1 MSVDSSVDRC
11 GQQCGSVWTG
21 GQAANQAFPIPGE
34 AIEDFE
40 VTNVAPAVWAGR
52 GGGNPIVNPGNMGS
66 GLYTRIIW
74 ASKV

>member
-1 MSVDSSVDRC
+1 MTDQC
-11 GQQCGSVWTG
+11 GQEDKPPIKL
-21 GQAANQAFPIPGE
+21 FPSGE
-34 AIEDFE
+34 ATE

-52 GGGNPIVNPGNMGS
+52 VGSNPIVNPGDMGF

>member
-1 MSVDSSVDRC
+1 MWIGVDNSVDRC
-11 GQQCGSVWTG
+11 GQEDKPPIKL
-21 GQAANQAFPIPGE
+21 FPSQVRPLRI
-34 AIEDFE
+34 E

>member
-1 MSVDSSVDRC
+1 MWTSVDQC
-11 GQQCGSVWTG
+11 GQEDKPPIKL
-21 GQAANQAFPIPGE
+21 FPSQVRPFRI
-34 AIEDFE
+34 E

-52 GGGNPIVNPGNMGS
+52 VGGNPIVNPGNMGS